1 LEKLILSVVVSLSL
15 TACAGVSIESLQR
28 NAIESSINIDDKI
41 LQTSVKYGGW
51 KDGLMPG
58 KYTAIGSDKKGTYY
72 LGKNHPKIE
81 IIPPDDIIPSNGEI
95 RRCEGGFFVP
105 FDPNKSMHFI
115 YIMGTCGPQ
124 EDIDKAVLNQTSTN
138 ITNSY
143 GVTGTAVGGLGAGIG
158 MGIVGGM
165 VAAEQGK
172 IFWAR
177 DIDDKKIIEL
187 IRSKVKR

>member
-1 LEKLILSVVVSLSL
+1 MNKLILSVVVSLSL

-28 NAIESSINIDDKI
+28 NTIESSINIDDKV
-41 LQTSVKYGGW
+41 LQTSVNQGSW
-51 KDGLMPG
+51 KDGLLPG
-58 KYTAIGSDKKGTYY
+58 KYTAIGSNKKGTYY
-72 LGKNHPKIE
+72 LGGNYPKIE
-81 IIPPDDIIPSNGEI
+81 IDPSTGVL

-105 FDPNKSMHFI
+105 FDANKSMHFI
-115 YIMGTCGPQ
+115 FIMGTCGSQ
-124 EDIDKAVLNQTSTN
+124 EDIEKAVLNQTSTN

-143 GVTGTAVGGLGAGIG
+143 GVTGTAVGGLGAGLG

-165 VAAEQGK
+165 IAAEQGK